1 MLQNR
6 ATLKQIRFHLLE
18 ELRQIYTEN
27 ESDSITRLIL
37 EHVGYQL
44 SDTLRDPD
52 HLPAPSVL
60 EHIHAIVADMQ
71 SGQPIQYVLGE
82 SYFCDLKIKVNRDA
96 LIPRP
101 ETEELVEHIKT
112 QSPPSPEKIIDLGTG
127 SGCIALA
134 LKQFFPDAEVWGVDI
149 SRRALALAEE
159 NGRKNGLQVSWKE
172 LDLLEEKPLELGKPF
187 SMVISNPPYVMQ
199 SERALMARHVTDF
212 EPESALFVTD
222 EDPLIYYRAIAS
234 FCKTHLADSGELWVE
249 INEQLGNKTAKLL
262 KKEGFSWIE
271 ILRDIHEKD
280 RYIHAR
286 K

>member
-1 MLQNR
+1 MLQNP
-6 ATLKQIRFHLLE
+6 ATLKQIRLHLLE

-44 SDTLRDPD
+44 SDAIHDPGR
-52 HLPAPSVL
+52 LPAPSVL
-60 EHIHAIVADMQ
+60 EQIRAIVTDMQ

-82 SYFCDLKIKVNRDA
+82 CNFGDLKIKVNRDV

-112 QSPPSPEKIIDLGTG
+112 HSPSSPEKIIDLGTG

-134 LKQFFPDAEVWGVDI
+134 LKQIFPDAEIWGVDI

-159 NGRKNGLQVSWKE
+159 NGRNNGLQVSWRE
-172 LDLLEEKPLELGKPF
+172 LDLLEERPMVPGKPF
-187 SMVISNPPYVMQ
+187 SLVVSNPPYVMH
-199 SERALMARHVTDF
+199 SERALMARHVRDF

-222 EDPLIYYRAIAS
+222 EDPLIFYRAIAS

-249 INEQLGNKTAKLL
+249 INEQLGKETAKLL
-262 KKEGFSWIE
+262 KKEGFGWIE
-271 ILRDIHEKD
+271 ILRDIHEKE